1 MRTFL
6 IFLSFIIAIP
16 LFSQTTIHVPF
27 DYPTIQGGLNAAS
40 AADTVMVAPG
50 IYYEN
55 IIVGAKYLIGAE
67 GRENTIIDG
76 NGIGNVLSF
85 SGNSFVKGFTIQN
98 GDIGVK
104 FYDTAPSTITDVV
117 IINNKVGIE
126 SRLTWDDGGNLTVN
140 NSIIANNGR
149 GIYLGG
155 FHNTYVNIYL
165 TNVIIVGNEAYSGGG
180 IYLAGLSNATLSNV
194 VISDNSTEG
203 VGGGI
208 FLSST
213 STLPNP
219 TNVVISRNNAGSQ
232 GGGIYSASNLSSIK
246 SITFCNNFAPEG
258 AGIYRTQSTIDTVSA
273 CNFVN
278 NNNAI
283 YHNSTSTFVDA
294 RNNYFGHNSGPYH
307 SSQNPTGLGDSVN
320 LYVRISP
327 WLTEPNIDA
336 PPIPALNVNV
346 VSTTTNSI
354 TLSWDASKMSDITGY
369 KVHYSPDLTSYEFPN
384 TIDVGLDTTYILSS
398 LVSGSKYYFSVTTY
412 DIDGNESWYSKTV
425 SGQTT
430 SYPIISVSDDNLDF
444 GEVTIGNEK
453 QLNLIIKNIGT
464 EGLNIF
470 SITTNSSNEF
480 HTVFGFPIKISP
492 GDSVVQSIYFE
503 PSGSGTFYDTLLIH
517 SNANN
522 KEFHNV
528 ALEGKGIYGAGP
540 SISVSTDMV
549 DFGQTTVG
557 YEKEYLLG
565 IKNIGEQ
572 TLTIFNAQAG
582 SNEFYTKLMIELN
595 ILPND
600 STELPIYFKPNELG
614 NYSDTLT
621 INSNAIQEPQLKIP
635 LEGVGAYPIAPVIL
649 GIQDI
654 PNDQGG
660 FVRIEF
666 QRSRHEGVEGDSSIQ
681 TYSFWR
687 KIPSSDEWDA
697 VGLFNVIQQPIYY
710 YVAPTLG
717 DSTKDG
723 IFWST
728 FKVSAHPANPLIFF
742 MSEPDSGY
750 SIDNI
755 APDVP
760 TGLLAAQLDLIHAV
774 LLDWDEHTENDF
786 SYYAVY
792 KGSDESFEPDSTN
805 LLGTTTDTSFVDSD
819 ILSGAYYYKVSAF
832 DYSGNESEFASTS
845 IVVVGLDDVN
855 SMPTEYSL
863 EQNYPN
869 PFNPSTII
877 KYGLPENSNVKI
889 EIFNMIG
896 QRYSMLVNTEKSA
909 GFYETTWDAS
919 NLPSGIY
926 LIRIEAVGLNSKKNF
941 TQVKKALL
949 LK

>member
-6 IFLSFIIAIP
+6 LFLFLIIAIP

-27 DYPTIQGGLNAAS
+27 DYPTIQGGLNAATGG
-40 AADTVMVAPG
+40 DTVVVAPG
-50 IYYEN
+50 TYYEHLS
-55 IIVGAKYLIGAE
+55 IGDRKKLVSSDSKAK
-67 GRENTIIDG
+67 TILDG
-76 NGIGNVLSF
+76 SGHGTVVSINNRAYINGFI
-85 SGNSFVKGFTIQN
+85 IQN
-98 GDIGVK
+98 GEIGISASP
-104 FYDTAPSTITDVV
+104 YGSTPIIENV
-117 IINNKVGIE
+117 IVTNNKKGIQIV
-126 SRLTWDDGGNLTVN
+126 SSLTWGATAMIK
-140 NSIIANNGR
+140 NSIIANNVDSSSGSK
-149 GIYLGG
+149 GGGLYMLGDYYNYCEATVTMENVSIVNNCASYGGAIYMDKYSEGY
-155 FHNTYVNIYL
+155 F
-165 TNVIIVGNEAYSGGG
+165 TNVTISNNKAYK
-180 IYLAGLSNATLSNV
+180 
-194 VISDNSTEG
+194 E
-203 VGGGI
+203 
-208 FLSST
+208 
-213 STLPNP
+213 
-219 TNVVISRNNAGSQ
+219 
-232 GGGIYSASNLSSIK
+232 GGGIYSQTFPVSTADMVQETIFNNLNI
-246 SITFCNNFAPEG
+246 A
-258 AGIYRTQSTIDTVSA
+258 
-273 CNFVN
+273 N
-278 NNNAI
+278 NNMAI
-283 YHNSTSTFVDA
+283 YNGYTSLFTDA

-307 SSQNPTGLGDSVN
+307 PTQNPTGLGDSVN

-336 PPIPALNVNV
+336 PPIPAQNVNV

-354 TLSWDASKMSDITGY
+354 SLSWDASQMSDIAGY
-369 KVHYSPDLTSYEFPN
+369 KVHYSSDSTGYEFPN
-384 TIDVGLDTTYILSS
+384 TIDVGLNTTYTLSS
-398 LVSGSKYYFSVTTY
+398 LVSGLKYYFSVTTY
-412 DIDGNESWYSKTV
+412 DIDGNESWFSKTV

-430 SYPIISVSDDNLDF
+430 SYPIIAISDDNLDF

-453 QLNLIIKNIGT
+453 ELNLIMKNIGT
-464 EGLNIF
+464 ERLDIW

-522 KEFHNV
+522 KEFYNV
-528 ALEGKGIYGAGP
+528 ALEGQGTYGAGP

-557 YEKEYLLG
+557 YEKEYILG
-565 IKNIGEQ
+565 IKNTGEQ
-572 TLTIFNAQAG
+572 TLTVFNAQVG
-582 SNEFYTKLMIELN
+582 CDEFYTKLAVEIN

-600 STELPIYFKPNELG
+600 STVLPIYFKPNDLSEFT
-614 NYSDTLT
+614 DTLT

-649 GIQDI
+649 SIEDV

-666 QRSRHEGVEGDSSIQ
+666 QKSRYEGVEGDSSIQ

-687 KIPSSDEWDA
+687 KIPDSDEWDA

-728 FKVSAHPANPLIFF
+728 FKVSAHPSDPLIFF

-755 APDVP
+755 APEAP
-760 TGLLAAQLDLIHAV
+760 TNLTATTTYQGLEVFLNWDKNIEDDL
-774 LLDWDEHTENDF
+774 
-786 SYYAVY
+786 SYYTIY
-792 KGSDESFEPDSTN
+792 RSRNEGFTPDSSN
-805 LLGTTTDTSFVDSD
+805 LLIMITDTTYSDSK
-819 ILSGAYYYKVSAF
+819 ILNGQYYYKISAT
-832 DYSGNESEFASTS
+832 DYSGNESEYSDETSVIVGVDEVFA
-845 IVVVGLDDVN
+845 L
-855 SMPTEYSL
+855 PTEYSL

-869 PFNPSTII
+869 PFNPSTVI
-877 KYGLPENSNVKI
+877 KYGLPENSNVTI
-889 EIFNMIG
+889 EIYNMIG
-896 QRYSMLVNTEKSA
+896 QRFSVLVNSVKSA
-909 GFYETTWDAS
+909 GFYETSWDAS

-926 LIRIEAVGLNSKKNF
+926 LIRIEAVGLDSKKKF
-941 TQVKKALL
+941 IQVKKALL